1 VPTEAAASRIASIS
15 AWCVGSA
22 SRSRRSAPAHDP
34 PVRGDHGADRH
45 LLLGVGDPREG
56 ERLPHEGLVGWQEHR
71 P

>member
-1 VPTEAAASRIASIS
+1 MVRRVGEPLAAVA
-15 AWCVGSA
+15 
-22 SRSRRSAPAHDP
+22 APAHDP